1 MKTSLLVRTC
11 SALTLLALIAVISP
25 ARAAEDGDLSAVRA
39 CLAHWGKEAP
49 FDSKNPKYRVL
60 SSRVKVLGIGGET
73 RDDVPTDSPELVLI
87 KANVNVL
94 SKAELNLLNPNGWY
108 CLKGQVAVL
117 GKSEVKLHCK
127 ANLASSYD
135 GATVMGGSDT
145 DQGVTVL
152 GASRLTRVGGCATK

>member
-1 MKTSLLVRTC
+1 MNSSHTLGLCSLI
-11 SALTLLALIAVISP
+11 TLFSLSLIAP
-25 ARAAEDGDLSAVRA
+25 AHATEEGDLGAIRS
-39 CLAHWGKEAP
+39 CLAHWGKTAP
-49 FDSKNPKYRVL
+49 FDTKSPKFRVL
-60 SSRVKVLGIGGET
+60 SAKVKVLGIGGET
-73 RDDVPTDSPELVLI
+73 RDDVSTDAPDLVLI

-94 SKAELNLLNPNGWY
+94 SKTELNLLNPNGWY

-152 GASRLTRVGGCATK
+152 GSSRLTRVGGCAK